1 MARAVAI
8 PQPAK
13 AVLNRLGISQRM
25 VARAIGR
32 DETYVS
38 RALSGERLPTTALVR
53 TVAKMCGQPEAEL
66 FRPQRAVQPHP
77 TPWKALPRGERRR
90 ARRRAVVRAAV
101 SPVLIE
107 LERARA
113 ALRRLVDEVP
123 A

>member
-1 MARAVAI
+1 MARSVAV

-13 AVLNRLGISQRM
+13 AVLKRLGISQRM

-32 DETYVS
+32 DESYVS
-38 RALSGERLPTTALVR
+38 RALSGDRLPTNALVQ
-53 TVAKMCGQPEAEL
+53 TVVQMCGLPESQL
-66 FRPQRAVQPHP
+66 FRPERAAFAVPPVPKQ
-77 TPWKALPRGERRR
+77 LPKSQRRR

-101 SPVLIE
+101 APVLIE